1 MKYLKSIVFI
11 SGLICL
17 SSFLNLTFA
26 QSGGSFEIKQSV
38 IANGGGSGAGG
49 TFSLDGTIG
58 QTLAG
63 TTSNGVNF
71 TLISGFWG
79 GGASSVALHDAP
91 FDFDGDNK
99 TDISIFR
106 PSVGEWWYLKSSTG
120 GNGALQFGSSTD
132 KLVPGDFTGDG
143 KADIAIWR
151 PIAGEWWYS
160 KSSTGQ
166 TAALQFGLSTDKPV
180 PGDYTGDG
188 RADIAFFRPS
198 TGFWFILRSEDFSFF
213 SFPFGTSGD
222 VPAPGD
228 YDGDG
233 KFDTAVF
240 RPSNST
246 WFLNQTTSG
255 VGIVTFGITGD
266 QPVPNAFVP

>member
-11 SGLICL
+11 SGLVCL
-17 SSFLNLTFA
+17 SSSLNLTFA

-38 IANGGGSGAGG
+38 IASGGGSGTGG

-99 TDISIFR
+99 TDVSIFR

-120 GNGALQFGSSTD
+120 GNGALQFGLSSD
-132 KLVPGDFTGDG
+132 
-143 KADIAIWR
+143 R
-151 PIAGEWWYS
+151 
-160 KSSTGQ
+160 
-166 TAALQFGLSTDKPV
+166 PV

-188 RADIAFFRPS
+188 KADIAFFRPS
-198 TGFWFILRSEDFSFF
+198 TGFWFILRSEDNSFF
-213 SFPFGTSGD
+213 SFPFGAAVDIPT
-222 VPAPGD
+222 PGD

-233 KFDTAVF
+233 RMDTAVF

-246 WFLNQTTSG
+246 WFLNQTTAG
-255 VGIVTFGITGD
+255 VGIVTFGIAGD